1 MNSTSL
7 PGKGLEVKR
16 GYPALRKL
24 AKASGPFIKDD
35 TQYCVLI
42 ISNAFEAS
50 NGFAAKYASAAAG
63 AMEEPATFP

>member
-1 MNSTSL
+1 
-7 PGKGLEVKR
+7 
-16 GYPALRKL
+16 
-24 AKASGPFIKDD
+24 
-35 TQYCVLI
+35 LI